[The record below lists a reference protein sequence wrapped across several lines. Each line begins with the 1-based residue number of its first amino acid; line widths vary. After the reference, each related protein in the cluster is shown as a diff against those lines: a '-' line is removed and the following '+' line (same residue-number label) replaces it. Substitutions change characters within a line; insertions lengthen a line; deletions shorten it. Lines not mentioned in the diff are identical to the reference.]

1 VLHGHLHPATGA
13 GRGHQRP
20 AAYRRP
26 RIPVARAL
34 REFPQL
40 ERSVIYVETVYPG
53 ANARTIQGFVT
64 TPLQVNIAGARGV
77 EYITSTS
84 NPGVSSIEVHVRLGE
99 NTSDVLT
106 EVIAKVNESRD
117 ELPEDVRDPVIT
129 TATGGD
135 ALIYIAFTSEQMTP
149 YQVTDYLL
157 RSVQPELATLDG
169 VGKAAIYG
177 RYLAMRVWLDPVRMA
192 ALGVTASD
200 IAAAISRDN
209 VISTAG
215 ATEGEW
221 VRITVDAVT
230 GVQTADDFRDLVV
243 RQDADRQVRLGDVAD
258 VELAAENNQMRSF
271 SSGHDTVFAAI
282 TPAPD
287 ANPLQV
293 SRAVRQVLPDIEA
306 NLPADM
312 TMYLDW
318 DGSVAI
324 DHALGEVTSTLVEAA
339 AHRHPGHL
347 PVSRLTAGGADPAAG
362 DPPVPGGRGIPD
374 SGHGFFPQP
383 ADPAGNGH
391 RHRPGRG

>member
-1 VLHGHLHPATGA
+1 VHFTDIFI
-13 GRGHQRP
+13 
-20 AAYRRP
+20 RRP
-26 RIPVARAL
+26 VLALVISALLLIVGLASLSRVQL

-129 TATGGD
+129 TATGGE

-215 ATEGEW
+215 SHRGR
-221 VRITVDAVT
+221 VGPHHRRRPNRR
-230 GVQTADDFRDLVV
+230 AD
-243 RQDADRQVRLGDVAD
+243 
-258 VELAAENNQMRSF
+258 
-271 SSGHDTVFAAI
+271 
-282 TPAPD
+282 
-287 ANPLQV
+287 
-293 SRAVRQVLPDIEA
+293 
-306 NLPADM
+306 
-312 TMYLDW
+312 
-318 DGSVAI
+318 
-324 DHALGEVTSTLVEAA
+324 
-339 AHRHPGHL
+339 
-347 PVSRLTAGGADPAAG
+347 
-362 DPPVPGGRGIPD
+362 GGR
-374 SGHGFFPQP
+374 FPRP
-383 ADPAGNGH
+383 RGT
-391 RHRPGRG
+391 PGRGPPGAPRRRRGRRTGRRKQPDAQLFLRPRHGVRSRSRRPPTPTRCRCRAPCARCYRTSRQTCRRI